1 MRAPESPGMSLFYR
15 RATEPRQATMDRRFL
30 FLNAGICFWSLAL
43 AAWFCHLLNWAL
55 PLAGVTL
62 LAFML
67 HPLQQQVFTMFGKM
81 KTTAEAPQNTL
92 VKTPHPVEKEPLREE
107 KQNNTLVAAD
117 VHFEG
122 NITAAGQVYIY
133 GTVRGN
139 IDSRDGIIK
148 IMRSG
153 LVEGNITSRELIV
166 DGTVK
171 GECWSDSID
180 IYEHGKI
187 HGAITYAT
195 LAVKKGGAL
204 VGQAEHQLPAETLTN
219 IIDFSVEQ
227 PDAAESEAMVGP
239 QPAKGKKQA

>member
-1 MRAPESPGMSLFYR
+1 
-15 RATEPRQATMDRRFL
+15 MDRRFL
-30 FLNAGICFWSLAL
+30 FLNAGICCWSLAL
-43 AAWFCHLLNWAL
+43 AAWFCHILSWAL
-55 PLAGVTL
+55 PLAGLTL
-62 LAFML
+62 LAFTL
-67 HPLQQQVFTMFGKM
+67 HPLQQQVFSMFGKM
-81 KTTAEAPQNTL
+81 KTTAETPQNT
-92 VKTPHPVEKEPLREE
+92 VVTTPKSVEKEPVREE

-166 DGTVK
+166 DGIVK
-171 GECWSDSID
+171 GECRSDSID

-187 HGAITYAT
+187 HGAISYAT

-204 VGQAEHQLPAETLTN
+204 VGQAEHRIPAETQTN
-219 IIDFSVEQ
+219 IVDFTADQ
-227 PDAAESEAMVGP
+227 PEAAKSEAMVGP